1 MDVPTP
7 PAALAAL
14 ASFVRHRLADV
25 QETLSPL
32 WSGLTES
39 RSVERAPESMRSTA
53 RQVAMVIVGAAAPFA
68 PTSYARTRLVRQMH
82 AAGLL
87 SDVEVRRAE
96 QVMGVADQDAQRPL

>member
-1 MDVPTP
+1 MQVPTP

-14 ASFVRHRLADV
+14 ADFVRHRLADV

-32 WSGLTES
+32 WSGLGDT
-39 RSVERAPESMRSTA
+39 RSVERAPEAVRSTA

-68 PTSYARTRLVRQMH
+68 QNSYARTRLVRQMH

-87 SDVEVRRAE
+87 SDAEATRAE
-96 QVMGVADQDAQRPL
+96 QVMDVADAE